1 MILGF
6 ITLGINA
13 VPQGGPPIED
23 PPIEISSLPT
33 ISVRQDRSLYEI
45 PEITITFSNGHQDE
59 LILEKHFPNDEARLE
74 NEEHCNY
81 FGHLKNDPN
90 ACVAVTG
97 CYGLDDMEFTIM
109 SEHSADQN
117 MFVLE
122 KDGKLRA
129 VEIDKKL
136 LKGHI
141 ENEIEVES
149 RDMLIYYNGNDF
161 FLFLFSLVE
170 HVLTQCFI
178 FFCSK
183 RMEKEM

>member
-1 MILGF
+1 MILSF
-6 ITLGINA
+6 LTLGINA
-13 VPQGGPPIED
+13 VPQGGPLIED

-33 ISVRQDRSLYEI
+33 ITVRQDRSLYEI
-45 PEITITFSNGHQDE
+45 PEITITFSDGHQDK
-59 LILEKHFPNDEARLE
+59 LILENHFPNDEARLE

-136 LKGHI
+136 LKGPV